1 MKLTEEDIQDI
12 KTIVIDVQEI
22 ASKAEY
28 HNSQFAEFA
37 YDIDMNMRAILEI
50 INGPSGGIEKI
61 VERNV

>member
-1 MKLTEEDIQDI
+1 MTEKDIQDI

-22 ASKAEY
+22 AFKAEY

-50 INGPSGGIEKI
+50 INGPTGGIEKL
-61 VERNV
+61 VERTK